1 MARRP
6 NKVGMNYIL
15 HLLIMIGIYLLLA
28 YGLNLVVGFG
38 GLLSLCHAVFYGIG
52 AYAST
57 LLMVKAGVTF
67 LPAVF
72 MGMAFTALFAF
83 LIGIP
88 ALRFR
93 GDSFVLVTLGIQM
106 IVFTILYNWVDLT
119 RGPYGIP
126 GIPRPKVAGY
136 EISSLPEYLLLVGAV
151 VLLSVVVLF
160 ALYRAPFGLAL
171 KALRDDEMAAEG
183 LGKSP
188 VQMFLYAFV
197 ISALFASLA
206 GSLYATYVTYI
217 DPTSFTLDESIFLL
231 AILLVGGAGNKK
243 GAFVGTVFMILL
255 PEALRFLGLPDTVAP
270 NVRQMIYGLTL
281 IVLMFFRPQGLA
293 GEYRVK

>member
-1 MARRP
+1 
-6 NKVGMNYIL
+6 MNYVL
-15 HLLIMIGIYLLLA
+15 HLLIMIGIYLILS

-52 AYAST
+52 AYTGT
-57 LLMVKAGVTF
+57 LLMIKAGLPF
-67 LPAVF
+67 LPAIF
-72 MGMAFTALFAF
+72 LGMVITGLFA
-83 LIGIP
+83 LIVGLP

-93 GDSFVLVTLGIQM
+93 GDSFVLVTLGFQM
-106 IVFTILYNWVDLT
+106 IVFTILYNWIDLT

-126 GIPRPKVAGY
+126 GIPRPVIAGVEVTELYQYFILVSLFLVVIVA
-136 EISSLPEYLLLVGAV
+136 ILFV
-151 VLLSVVVLF
+151 VCRS
-160 ALYRAPFGLAL
+160 PFGLAL

-188 VQMFLYAFV
+188 VHLFLYAFV
-197 ISALFASLA
+197 ISGMVASLA
-206 GSLYATYVTYI
+206 GGLYATYVTYI

-231 AILLVGGAGNKK
+231 AILLVGGTGNMI
-243 GAFVGTVFMILL
+243 GPLVGTVFMILL

-281 IVLMFFRPQGLA
+281 ITLMFLRPQGIA
-293 GEYRVK
+293 GEFKLR

>member
-1 MARRP
+1 
-6 NKVGMNYIL
+6 MNYIL
-15 HLLIMIGIYLLLA
+15 HLLIMIGIYLVLA

-57 LLMVKAGVTF
+57 LLMMKTGISF
-67 LPAVF
+67 IPAILISMVIT
-72 MGMAFTALFAF
+72 GLFA
-83 LIGIP
+83 LLVGIP

-93 GDSFVLVTLGIQM
+93 GDSFVIVTLGFQM
-106 IVFTILYNWVDLT
+106 IVFTILYNWVDFT

-126 GIPRPKVAGY
+126 GIPRPVIAGH
-136 EISSLPEYLLLVGAV
+136 EITTLPEYLLLVYV
-151 VLLSVVVLF
+151 FLLILIAVLF
-160 ALYRAPFGLAL
+160 VIYKSPFGMAV

-188 VQMFLYAFV
+188 VHLFLYAFV
-197 ISALFASLA
+197 ISGMVASVA
-206 GSLYATYVTYI
+206 GGLYATYVTYI

-231 AILLVGGAGNKK
+231 SVLLVGGTGNRL
-243 GAFVGTVFMILL
+243 GPLVGVVFMILL

-281 IVLMFFRPQGLA
+281 ILLMFLRPQGIA
-293 GEYRVK
+293 GEYKIR

>member
-1 MARRP
+1 
-6 NKVGMNYIL
+6 MNYIL
-15 HLLIMIGIYLLLA
+15 HLLIMIGIYLILA

-57 LLMVKAGVTF
+57 LLMVKAGVSF
-67 LPAVF
+67 VPAVLL
-72 MGMAFTALFAF
+72 GMVITALFAF

-106 IVFTILYNWVDLT
+106 IVFTIMYNWVGLT

-126 GIPRPKVAGY
+126 GIPRPVIAGY
-136 EISSLPEYLLLVGAV
+136 EITSLQEYLVLVGIILVITV
-151 VLLSVVVLF
+151 VMLSI
-160 ALYRAPFGLAL
+160 LYRSPFGLAL

-188 VQMFLYAFV
+188 VHMFLYAFV
-197 ISALFASLA
+197 ISAVFASLA

-217 DPTSFTLDESIFLL
+217 DPTSFTLDESIFLF
-231 AILLVGGAGNKK
+231 AILLVGGAGNKT
-243 GAFVGTVFMILL
+243 GPLVGTVFMILL

>member
-1 MARRP
+1 
-6 NKVGMNYIL
+6 MNYIL
-15 HLLIMIGIYLLLA
+15 HLLIMIGIYLILA

-52 AYAST
+52 AYTST
-57 LLMVKAGVTF
+57 LLMVKAGVGF
-67 LPAVF
+67 LPSLVLSLLIT
-72 MGMAFTALFAF
+72 GLFAF

-93 GDSFVLVTLGIQM
+93 GDSFVLVTLGVQM
-106 IVFTILYNWVDLT
+106 IVFTVLYNWVGLT

-126 GIPRPKVAGY
+126 GIPRPVVFGY
-136 EISSLPEYLLLVGAV
+136 EVTSLIEYLVLVGAT
-151 VLLSVVVLF
+151 LIITIIFLF
-160 ALYRAPFGLAL
+160 ILYKSPFGLVL
-171 KALRDDEMAAEG
+171 RALRDDEMAAEG

-188 VQMFLYAFV
+188 IHNFLYAF
-197 ISALFASLA
+197 IIAGGFASIA
-206 GSLYATYVTYI
+206 GTLYATYVTYI

-231 AILLVGGAGNKK
+231 AILLVGGAGNRK
-243 GAFVGTVFMILL
+243 GPFIGTVFMIIL

>member
-1 MARRP
+1 
-6 NKVGMNYIL
+6 MNYIL
-15 HLLIMIGIYLLLA
+15 HLMIMIEIYLILA

-38 GLLSLCHAVFYGIG
+38 GLLSLCQAVFYGIG

-57 LLMVKAGVTF
+57 LLMMKTGISF
-67 LPAVF
+67 IPAILISMVIT
-72 MGMAFTALFAF
+72 GLFA
-83 LIGIP
+83 LLVGIP

-93 GDSFVLVTLGIQM
+93 GDSFVIVTLGFQM
-106 IVFTILYNWVDLT
+106 IVFAILYNWVDFT

-126 GIPRPKVAGY
+126 GIPRPVIAGH
-136 EISSLPEYLLLVGAV
+136 EITTLPEYLLLVSV
-151 VLLSVVVLF
+151 FLLILIAVLF
-160 ALYRAPFGLAL
+160 VIYKSPFGMAV

-188 VQMFLYAFV
+188 VHLFLYAFV
-197 ISALFASLA
+197 ISGMTASVA
-206 GSLYATYVTYI
+206 GGLYATYVTYI

-231 AILLVGGAGNKK
+231 SILLVGGTGNRI
-243 GAFVGTVFMILL
+243 GPFVGVVFMILL

-281 IVLMFFRPQGLA
+281 ILLMFLRPQGIA
-293 GEYRVK
+293 GEYKIR

>member
-1 MARRP
+1 
-6 NKVGMNYIL
+6 MNYIL
-15 HLLIMIGIYLLLA
+15 HLLIMIEIYLILA

-57 LLMVKAGVTF
+57 LLMIKTGISF
-67 LPAVF
+67 LPAML
-72 MGMAFTALFAF
+72 MGMAITALFAF
-83 LIGIP
+83 LVGIP

-93 GDSFVLVTLGIQM
+93 GDHFVLVTLGFQM
-106 IVFTILYNWVDLT
+106 IVFTVLYNWVGLT

-126 GIPRPKVAGY
+126 GIPRPVVFGY
-136 EISSLPEYLLLVGAV
+136 EITSLIGYLILVGV
-151 VLLSVVVLF
+151 ILMVTIIILF
-160 ALYRAPFGLAL
+160 ILYKSPFGLAL

-188 VQMFLYAFV
+188 IHTFLYAF
-197 ISALFASLA
+197 IIAGGFASLA

-231 AILLVGGAGNKK
+231 SVLLVGGTGNRL
-243 GAFVGTVFMILL
+243 GPLVGVVFMILL

-281 IVLMFFRPQGLA
+281 ILLMFLRPQGIA
-293 GEYRVK
+293 GEYKINHYGKAEN